1 VLCSSMMLIPISFPI
16 FREDIGF
23 GIATLA
29 ISLALFIWAVKIKKH
44 LVWETTYKGHTIKLD
59 CSSMLAEHIYLDD
72 GLVQK
77 GGFGTK
83 MEFRTKIK
91 AGEGIGDEIIIWF
104 DAQFR
109 YCRCRI
115 DVEEQT

>member
-1 VLCSSMMLIPISFPI
+1 MLVPLSFPI
-16 FREDIGF
+16 FRESVPF
-23 GIATLA
+23 GIAMLA
-29 ISLALFIWAVKIKKH
+29 AAFALFFWGVKIKKH
-44 LVWETTYKGHTIKLD
+44 LVWETTYKGHTIRLD
-59 CSSMLAEHIYLDD
+59 CSSMFAEQIYLDD
-72 GLVQK
+72 GLVQR

-91 AGEGIGDEIIIWF
+91 AGDGIGDEIILWF

-115 DVEEQT
+115 DVEEQM

>member
-1 VLCSSMMLIPISFPI
+1 MNNQFIP
-16 FREDIGF
+16 
-23 GIATLA
+23 
-29 ISLALFIWAVKIKKH
+29 KH
-44 LVWETTYKGHTIKLD
+44 AAFFNIYSNTTFYSNSWETTYKGHTIRLD
-59 CSSMLAEHIYLDD
+59 CSSMLAEEIYLDD
-72 GLVQK
+72 GLVQR

-91 AGEGIGDEIIIWF
+91 AGDGLGDEIIIWF